1 MADAAT
7 VLPGEKEQKI
17 PRRHYSATI
26 ILISLL
32 LILSEGLSLRGAR
45 AAFVRCYFWLQRK
58 MPSHTAI
65 RDWIMQ
71 VGYYKLTTIQ
81 KSQDWIGMI
90 DLSIQIGAK
99 KCLLILGVQASTLLK
114 NKPLTFEDVQVLH
127 VELLEK
133 TSGSII
139 YEVIKKSE
147 EKVGRYGQ
155 FCHDRGSD
163 IISGTRLYA
172 ANIQATEGRQI

>member
-1 MADAAT
+1 MFMLRNLKALKKMADAAT

-71 VGYYKLTTIQ
+71 VGYYKLTTI
-81 KSQDWIGMI
+81 
-90 DLSIQIGAK
+90 
-99 KCLLILGVQASTLLK
+99 
-114 NKPLTFEDVQVLH
+114 
-127 VELLEK
+127 
-133 TSGSII
+133 
-139 YEVIKKSE
+139 
-147 EKVGRYGQ
+147 
-155 FCHDRGSD
+155 
-163 IISGTRLYA
+163 TRLYA
-172 ANIQATEGRQI
+172 QNAHETEDRKIPVMHDIAHKIANLLAVEAEELEQHRNY